1 VLECGVMRG
10 SVSAAGP
17 PIAHGYDPAMPNAR
31 SVIEVAR
38 VFLGLGCT
46 SFGGPVAHIAYFREA
61 FVRRRAWL
69 DASRFAEL
77 LALAQTLP
85 GPASSQLG
93 FAIGVERA
101 GLPGGVAAWLGFTLP
116 SAMLM
121 FAAACGWQVLDGTH
135 SHGLLNGLK
144 AAAVGVVAHAV
155 WSMSRTLAPD
165 TPRRAIA
172 LLAAAVAA
180 WWGANMGQ
188 FAAII
193 LGAVAG
199 VAMCRPAVTTVPS
212 CATRVSVR
220 QAWVALL
227 LCAVTIAVPWNVW
240 SVFAR
245 SGALTFGG
253 GHVVLPLLESR
264 LVHAGGIDDSTF
276 LAGYGVAQALPGPLF
291 AFAAFAGAVMP
302 DSIWPA
308 ARAAIATCAIFM
320 PGLLM
325 MVAAMP
331 LLGALRA
338 RPRALAALMGI
349 NAAVVGLLL
358 AALLGPIQRA
368 GVSTVP
374 TACIAIAMIAMLSA
388 SRWPIPLLVLL
399 AGALGAAVA

>member
-1 VLECGVMRG
+1 MIIRG

-17 PIAHGYDPAMPNAR
+17 AIAHRYDPAMPDAWK
-31 SVIEVAR
+31 VIEVAR

-46 SFGGPVAHIAYFREA
+46 SFGGPVAHIGYFREA

-69 DASRFAEL
+69 DETRFAEL

-101 GLPGGVAAWLGFTLP
+101 GVAGGVAAWLAFTLP
-116 SAMLM
+116 SASLM
-121 FAAACGWQVLDGTH
+121 FAAACGWRVLDGTH
-135 SHGLLNGLK
+135 SDGLLNGLK

-155 WSMSRTLAPD
+155 WSMAHTLAPD
-165 TPRRAIA
+165 TPRRTIA
-172 LLAAAVAA
+172 LLAAAVAI
-180 WWGANMGQ
+180 WWSASVGQ
-188 FAAII
+188 FAAIG
-193 LGAVAG
+193 LGAIGGLAL
-199 VAMCRPAVTTVPS
+199 CRPSLTAIASRV
-212 CATRVSVR
+212 TRVSPR

-227 LCAVTIAVPWNVW
+227 LSAVAVAVPWSAW

-264 LVHAGGIDDSTF
+264 LVHTGGIDASTF

-291 AFAAFAGAVMP
+291 AFAAFAGAEMP
-302 DSIWPA
+302 NSISPA
-308 ARAAIATCAIFM
+308 AGAAIATCAIFA
-320 PGLLM
+320 PGLLLM
-325 MVAAMP
+325 LAAMP
-331 LLGALRA
+331 LLGSLRA
-338 RPRALAALMGI
+338 RPRAMSALMGV

-358 AALLGPIQRA
+358 AALFGPIQRA
-368 GVSTVP
+368 GVASVP
-374 TACIAIAMIAMLSA
+374 TACIAIAMVAMLSTL
-388 SRWPIPLLVLL
+388 RWPVPLLVLL